1 MNNEIVSEMTN
12 SSIPI
17 SIPVLPS
24 GTVTSSSY
32 VLETLKSVW
41 GYSSLKPVQQKAIDS
56 IISSKDT
63 LVLMPTGGGKSL
75 VFQLPA
81 ICSHKPAIVVS
92 PLIALIHDQITD
104 LRSKGTG
111 AESFTGETDSMRLQ
125 QVLYKLCSGDPEL
138 KLIYT
143 TPETINHNVVF
154 KDLLKVM
161 GEKDMISYLIYDEA
175 HCISQWGNGFRPD
188 YLSVAEVSRTLV
200 PKAPIILLSATAT
213 PDVISDIK
221 QKIGLDNLAIVQNV
235 FDRPNLFYQ
244 VQEKGKE
251 TNREMIHNMYSAESG
266 LIYCTT
272 KRECEEV
279 SALLEATG
287 ISSQPYHAGLSKAIK
302 ESLQQNWSKGAIRV
316 LCCTS
321 TFGMGINK
329 PNVRVV
335 MFHSIPSSLEER
347 FQGWGRAGCDGVETT

>member
-56 IISSKDT
+56 IISSNDT

-92 PLIALIHDQITD
+92 PLIALSHDQITD

-111 AESFTGETDSMRLQ
+111 AESFTGETDSMRRQ

-161 GEKDMISYLIYDEA
+161 GEKDMISYLIYEA
-175 HCISQWGNGFRPD
+175 HCISQLGNGFRPD

-235 FDRPNLFYQ
+235 LTDQICSIKYKRKAKKPT
-244 VQEKGKE
+244 EK
-251 TNREMIHNMYSAESG
+251 
-266 LIYCTT
+266 
-272 KRECEEV
+272 
-279 SALLEATG
+279 
-287 ISSQPYHAGLSKAIK
+287 
-302 ESLQQNWSKGAIRV
+302 
-316 LCCTS
+316 
-321 TFGMGINK
+321 
-329 PNVRVV
+329 
-335 MFHSIPSSLEER
+335 
-347 FQGWGRAGCDGVETT
+347 